1 MFWVPM
7 DECSIDS
14 HFNFKYLCCQ
24 YPQPVFADIFFCP
37 MTLGH
42 ILHYASLNL
51 TFHVCPF
58 LIVTLSPIAGENIL
72 EMYSPLP
79 CLPQESEVA

>member
-7 DECSIDS
+7 DECGIDS
-14 HFNFKYLCCQ
+14 NFNFKYLCCQ
-24 YPQPVFADIFFCP
+24 YSQPVFANIFFCP

-42 ILHYASLNL
+42 ILQYASLNL

-58 LIVTLSPIAGENIL
+58 PVPDCHSPSYNQRKH
-72 EMYSPLP
+72 S
-79 CLPQESEVA
+79 